1 MGRLMKGA
9 EKFTIILLAASS
21 CAPLHREA
29 NHRGLVRRQGV
40 EVERLSVGYLNY
52 FSSIMRR
59 GEKRGQLLFHR
70 KTPSPISRRSDPY
83 SCCCAARV
91 RETKFR

>member
-70 KTPSPISRRSDPY
+70 KTPSPISRRST
-83 SCCCAARV
+83 R
-91 RETKFR
+91 RRKGGR